1 MIKKTKKQY
10 VLSSSKLEM
19 NDMSCFDFCGG
30 YLYVDA
36 ELRLQQERD
45 KKARNY
51 LLVDNAFCT
60 DVYPKQVAEDIRNF
74 EGDSL
79 LDLSKNWTGRWLLIR
94 GNELITDATG
104 LMSAFYWTRGNE
116 WIISSSLAL
125 LAEVLGYPIKDSVQT
140 SGLDWHLLPGTI
152 MPNVIHFFALSSF
165 VLPIN
170 LRYCPL
176 SVS

>member
-1 MIKKTKKQY
+1 MICLALTSVVGIYTLMLNLDYSRSEIKKLETIY
-10 VLSSSKLEM
+10 LSIMLSVLTL
-19 NDMSCFDFCGG
+19 
-30 YLYVDA
+30 
-36 ELRLQQERD
+36 
-45 KKARNY
+45 
-51 LLVDNAFCT
+51 
-60 DVYPKQVAEDIRNF
+60 YPKQVAEDIRNF

-140 SGLDWHLLPGTI
+140 SGLDWHLLPRTI
-152 MPNVIHFFALSSF
+152 MPNVNALF
-165 VLPIN
+165 CTQQLRLPIN

>member
-79 LDLSKNWTGRWLLIR
+79 LDLSKNWTGRWLLIV
-94 GNELITDATG
+94 
-104 LMSAFYWTRGNE
+104 F
-116 WIISSSLAL
+116 
-125 LAEVLGYPIKDSVQT
+125 
-140 SGLDWHLLPGTI
+140 
-152 MPNVIHFFALSSF
+152 
-165 VLPIN
+165 
-170 LRYCPL
+170 
-176 SVS
+176 